1 MGKIRIN
8 HTVVQALLI
17 YGGFIWLIALLVVLP
32 HFSDLLLL
40 PATENLGVSHA
51 SSVDTTYFAWRVPL
65 TFLFFSLI
73 HTKWSIL
80 FPAAWYYAMFA
91 IWALVVIFLFIKGQF
106 WSGSFFLLHTLAF
119 GVTIYFFSLVALRTI
134 HNNMYIKSDHYL
146 VRWLGAVKMS
156 VQEYWVELIGAYL
169 GFPFLNIFSG

>member
-65 TFLFFSLI
+65 TFFFFFR
-73 HTKWSIL
+73 WSTRS
-80 FPAAWYYAMFA
+80 
-91 IWALVVIFLFIKGQF
+91 GQSCF
-106 WSGSFFLLHTLAF
+106 RLLGIMLCSQFGHWWSSFCLSRVNF
-119 GVTIYFFSLVALRTI
+119 GVAVFSYFIPWRLVWPSTSFPWWHYGRFIIICISKVTTIWW
-134 HNNMYIKSDHYL
+134 DGL
-146 VRWLGAVKMS
+146 VRLRCRFRNTG
-156 VQEYWVELIGAYL
+156 
-169 GFPFLNIFSG
+169 LN